1 MAVPILNINGDD
13 WVNVDALIDDFVE
26 ARGQDAGEYS
36 YCGIHDSDD
45 DVVDG
50 LIDYLLN
57 KNEKD
62 IAMKLKSTWI
72 KKRFGGFF
80 QE

>member
-1 MAVPILNINGDD
+1 MAVPTLNINGDD

-26 ARGQDAGEYS
+26 TQGQDAGEYS
-36 YCGIHDSDD
+36 YYEIHDSDD

-50 LIDYLLN
+50 LINYLLN
-57 KNEKD
+57 KDKKD
-62 IAMKLKSTWI
+62 IAMKLKSAWI
-72 KKRFGGFF
+72 KKRYGSFF

>member
-1 MAVPILNINGDD
+1 MALAILNINGSD

-26 ARGQDAGEYS
+26 TRGQDAGEYS
-36 YCGIHDSDD
+36 YYEIHDSDD

-57 KNEKD
+57 KDKKD
-62 IAMKLKSTWI
+62 IAMKLKYAWI
-72 KKRFGGFF
+72 RKRYGSFF
-80 QE
+80 RE

>member
-1 MAVPILNINGDD
+1 MALAILNINGSD

-26 ARGQDAGEYS
+26 VRGQDASEYS
-36 YCGIHDSDD
+36 YYDIHDPDD

-50 LIDYLLN
+50 LISYLLN
-57 KNEKD
+57 KDKKD
-62 IAMKLKSTWI
+62 IAMKLKSAWI
-72 KKRFGGFF
+72 KKRYGSFF

>member
-1 MAVPILNINGDD
+1 MALAILNINGDD

-26 ARGQDAGEYS
+26 TRGQDAGEYS
-36 YCGIHDSDD
+36 YYEVHDSDD

-50 LIDYLLN
+50 LISYLLD
-57 KNEKD
+57 KDKKD
-62 IAMKLKSTWI
+62 IAMKLKSAWI
-72 KKRFGGFF
+72 KKRYGSFF

>member
-1 MAVPILNINGDD
+1 MTIPILNINGDD

-26 ARGQDAGEYS
+26 TRGQDAGEYS
-36 YCGIHDSDD
+36 YYGIHDSDD

-50 LIDYLLN
+50 LIGYLLD
-57 KNEKD
+57 KD
-62 IAMKLKSTWI
+62 KKDTAMKLKSAWI
-72 KKRFGGFF
+72 KKRYGSFF

>member
-1 MAVPILNINGDD
+1 MALAILNINGSD

-26 ARGQDAGEYS
+26 TRGQDAGEYS
-36 YCGIHDSDD
+36 YYEIHDSDD

-57 KNEKD
+57 RDKKD
-62 IAMKLKSTWI
+62 IAMKLKSAWI
-72 KKRFGGFF
+72 RKRYGSFF